1 MMKFIGESAREAE
14 LNRDRRLPSNEYH
27 VGVRGSEQH
36 RGYGR
41 PTPFVKWAGGK
52 TQLLRQYAGLYP
64 SSFGTYY
71 EPFLGGG
78 AVFFDLYSKGRI
90 KRATLSDR
98 NENLMNLWATIKTD
112 LRRFISEL
120 EKLQKDV
127 NDKSDYYQHR
137 KEFNSASLSHS
148 FLTRPDFRKA
158 ALLVY
163 LNKTCY
169 NGLYRVNA
177 QGKFNVPFG
186 KYRGPRL
193 FDRSNL
199 MSVHR
204 ALNDEGKVELR
215 CEDFES
221 CVEDAKRGDF
231 IYFDPPYQ
239 PLSTTSSFTGYTVGG
254 FGIEEQKRLSRV
266 FKRLDALGCHVM
278 LSNSHSEEVLRP
290 LYRRYFRNK
299 IVVKAP
305 RSISCVG
312 SKRGA
317 IQELVIV
324 NYQPPIVRGRRLA
337 EQT

>member
-1 MMKFIGESAREAE
+1 M
-14 LNRDRRLPSNEYH
+14 
-27 VGVRGSEQH
+27 
-36 RGYGR
+36 
-41 PTPFVKWAGGK
+41 
-52 TQLLRQYAGLYP
+52 
-64 SSFGTYY
+64 
-71 EPFLGGG
+71 
-78 AVFFDLYSKGRI
+78 FFDLYSRGKI
-90 KRATLSDR
+90 KRAILSDR
-98 NENLMNLWATIKTD
+98 NEDLMNLWAALKCD
-112 LRRFISEL
+112 LGRLVSEL
-120 EKLQKDV
+120 GKLQKDV
-127 NDKSDYYQHR
+127 NDKSSYYRHR
-137 KEFNSASLSHS
+137 KEFNSTSMDHS
-148 FLTRPDFRKA
+148 FLAEPDFRKA

-186 KYRGPRL
+186 RYRAPRL

-199 MSVHR
+199 TSVHR

-215 CEDFES
+215 CEDFEA
-221 CVEDAKRGDF
+221 CVKDAKRRDF

-239 PLSTTSSFTGYTVGG
+239 PLSATSSFTGYTAGG
-254 FGIEEQKRLSRV
+254 FGILEQKRLSRV

-290 LYRRYFRNK
+290 LYGRYFRNK

-324 NYQPPIVRGRRLA
+324 NYRPPIVRGRRLA

>member
-1 MMKFIGESAREAE
+1 MEFMDGFAREVG
-14 LNRDRRLPSNEYH
+14 LNRDRQSPSSEHH
-27 VGVRGSEQH
+27 VGASGFEQH
-36 RGYGR
+36 RRHGR
-41 PTPFVKWAGGK
+41 LAPFVKWAGGK
-52 TQLLRQYAGLYP
+52 TQLLKQYADLYP
-64 SSFGTYY
+64 LSFGTYH

-78 AVFFDLYSKGRI
+78 AVFFDLYSKGKI
-90 KRATLSDR
+90 KRAILSDR
-98 NENLMNLWATIKTD
+98 NEDLMNLWAALKCD
-112 LRRFISEL
+112 LGRLVSEL
-120 EKLQKDV
+120 ERLQKDV
-127 NDKSDYYQHR
+127 NDKSGYYRHR
-137 KEFNSASLSHS
+137 KEFNSTPLSHS
-148 FLTRPDFRKA
+148 FLTEPDFRKA

-186 KYRGPRL
+186 QYRGPRL

-199 MSVHR
+199 TSVRR

-221 CVEDAKRGDF
+221 CVKDAKRGDF
-231 IYFDPPYQ
+231 IYFDPPYH
-239 PLSTTSSFTGYTVGG
+239 PLSATSSFTGYTAGG
-254 FGIEEQKRLSRV
+254 FGIQEQKRLSRV
-266 FKRLDALGCHVM
+266 FRRLDARGCHVM
-278 LSNSHSEEVLRP
+278 LSNSHSEEDLRP

-299 IVVKAP
+299 VVVRAS

-324 NYQPPIVRGRRLA
+324 NYRPPIVRGRRLA